1 MADAATKTATSAQ
14 GVVWDLADLYKSVD
28 DPAIEGDLADA
39 LERAKVFDKKYR
51 GRVNAAGGIRPQEL
65 FEALREYEAI
75 YELADKAL
83 SYAMLLH
90 AGDSINPKHGALR
103 QKAQAR
109 RSEIRN
115 MLVFFDLEWLQV
127 PDEIASRIINSP
139 EAGQYRHYLE
149 SQRRFKP
156 HTLSEPEEKI
166 LEETANTGRR
176 AFSRL
181 FDELVSVMEFGIK
194 LNGEVKKLN
203 QSETL
208 ALLYD
213 PDRAVRKA
221 AAAGLTVGLKENA
234 RTLTYIFNTLVE
246 DYAIIDRFR
255 SYPDPMASRHL
266 SNEIDTGIVE
276 MLMTTCEHNHDIV
289 ERYYILKAGLLG
301 LDVLYDY
308 DRYAPVLDRMPS
320 CDFGRCQEIVLDS
333 YGAFSPRAREIAEL
347 FFEKRWIDAEPRLGK
362 RGGAFSAS
370 TVPTVHPYIL
380 ANYTDKLRDVM
391 TIAHELGH
399 GVHQY
404 LSRDVG
410 YLQCDTPLTTAE
422 TASVFGEMLVFNR
435 LMEEEHDP
443 KVKLGLL
450 CSKIEDAF
458 ATVFRQVVLTR
469 FEQKLHAA
477 RRADGEL
484 TPERIGELWMAANK
498 PMHGKAVQ
506 LTDDYGWWWL
516 YIQHFIHVP
525 FYCYAYA
532 FGELLVLALYRKYQK
547 EGKSFVPRYLDLLS
561 AGGSD
566 SPERLLGKMG
576 VDIKA
581 PDFWQG
587 GTDILRGMVEEA
599 EVLARKIGFGS

>member
-1 MADAATKTATSAQ
+1 MAEATTKPVTSAQ
-14 GVVWDLADLYKSVD
+14 GVVWDLSDLYKSAD
-28 DPAIEGDLADA
+28 DPAIEKDLSNA
-39 LERAKVFDKKYR
+39 LGRAKAFEKKYR
-51 GRVNAAGGIRPQEL
+51 SRVNAAGGIKPVEL
-65 FEALREYEAI
+65 LEALKEYEAI

-90 AGDSINPKHGALR
+90 AGDSVNPKHGALR
-103 QKAQAR
+103 QKAQTR

-139 EAGQYRHYLE
+139 DVGRYRHYLE

-166 LEETANTGRR
+166 LEDMANTGRR

-181 FDELVSVMEFGIK
+181 FDELVSVMEFEVK
-194 LNGEVKKLN
+194 LDGEVKKLN

-221 AAAGLTVGLKENA
+221 AASGLTGGLKENT

-246 DYAIIDRFR
+246 DHAIIDRFR
-255 SYPDPMASRHL
+255 SYSGPMASRHL
-266 SNEIDTGIVE
+266 SNEIEAEVVE
-276 MLMTTCEHNHDIV
+276 TLMATCERNHDIV
-289 ERYYILKAGLLG
+289 ERYYILKARLLS

-308 DRYAPVLDRMPS
+308 DRYAPVLDQMPS
-320 CDFGRCQEIVLDS
+320 CDFVRCREIVLGS
-333 YGAFSPRAREIAEL
+333 YGVFSPRAREIAEL
-347 FFEKRWIDAEPRLGK
+347 FFEKRWIDAELRLGK

-404 LSRDVG
+404 LSRGVG

-435 LMEEEHDP
+435 LMEEEHDL

-469 FEQKLHAA
+469 FEEKLHAA
-477 RRADGEL
+477 RRAEGEL
-484 TPERIGELWMAANK
+484 TSELIGEMWMAANR

-547 EGKSFVPRYLDLLS
+547 EGRSFVPKYLDLLS

-587 GTDILRGMVEEA
+587 GTDILREMVEEA
-599 EVLARKIGFGS
+599 EKLARKVSA